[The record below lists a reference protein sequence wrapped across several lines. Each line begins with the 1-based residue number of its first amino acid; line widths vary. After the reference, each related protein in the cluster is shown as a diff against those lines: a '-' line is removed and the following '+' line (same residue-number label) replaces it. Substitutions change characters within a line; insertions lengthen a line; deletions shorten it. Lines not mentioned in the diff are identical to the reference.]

1 MISINAHEEVLMKDD
16 LLFWLEQIAAT
27 VLFFGAMAL
36 VYVVMVLVFHDPLLW
51 Q

>member
-1 MISINAHEEVLMKDD
+1 MEALMKDN

-36 VYVVMVLVFHDPLLW
+36 IYVVMVLVFHDPLLW